1 MCSTCELLMR
11 RSVKWCYPTYVK
23 YRGFLWYYI
32 EVGLVHLLL
41 LILANCEHCL
51 VTDCVTV
58 GSVYSRPYV
67 PNNLSYAGYEGNSNG
82 GGYHRFRRAYT
93 ARQAHY

>member
-11 RSVKWCYPTYVK
+11 RSVKWCYPMLSIGVSY
-23 YRGFLWYYI
+23 
-32 EVGLVHLLL
+32 
-41 LILANCEHCL
+41 ANCEHCL

-58 GSVYSRPYV
+58 GSAYSRPYV